1 MKRELLGRLVPNT
14 PPCSARTT
22 NRPASVSTRYM
33 ARECPTLS
41 RRTSSTAVG

>member
-1 MKRELLGRLVPNT
+1 MKANSSAELVPKT